1 MDRKPLAMN
10 EKPPSYGISGPS
22 TATEEILFLIEAIV
36 EVDKFTDFGNTPA
49 ILFHT
54 PTNMGGTGDFY
65 TYKKL
70 TTIHHQFHDKYR
82 CHMHLVGINP
92 NTPGLDARRLEEQ
105 ISWQALSRE
114 VESAKLGER
123 VAIDVKRVLLIWKG
137 EESRVRRYAND
148 HPMEQLCST
157 NLSGMDNNQIRRV
170 FKRME
175 MRGWVDRMAIV
186 YGLK

>member
-123 VAIDVKRVLLIWKG
+123 VAVEVKRVLIIWKG
-137 EESRVRRYAND
+137 EESRVRRHGQQSNPKGVQKNGDEGVGGQNGNCLWTEVKPEDAK
-148 HPMEQLCST
+148 EATKS
-157 NLSGMDNNQIRRV
+157 R
-170 FKRME
+170 
-175 MRGWVDRMAIV
+175 
-186 YGLK
+186 